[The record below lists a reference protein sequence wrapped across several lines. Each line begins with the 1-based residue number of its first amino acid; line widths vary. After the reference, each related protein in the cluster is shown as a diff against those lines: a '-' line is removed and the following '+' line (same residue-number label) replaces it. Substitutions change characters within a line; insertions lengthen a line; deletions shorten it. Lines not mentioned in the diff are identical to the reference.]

1 MDSFPHPSRT
11 AARLI
16 QVKACA
22 WEPHETAGMACCLD
36 TALCCR
42 DFTVED
48 DVVAH
53 ALGLAL
59 DAFRRLMDQH
69 RITVRCEGGSGE
81 DEGLYRATFY
91 YGPQYAK
98 LLVDGGGH
106 MVAPVAADEG

>member
-1 MDSFPHPSRT
+1 MP
-11 AARLI
+11 
-16 QVKACA
+16 CA
-22 WEPHETAGMACCLD
+22 LD
-36 TALCCR
+36 TALCSR

-81 DEGLYRATFY
+81 DEGLYRATVY
-91 YGPQYAK
+91 YGPRYAK